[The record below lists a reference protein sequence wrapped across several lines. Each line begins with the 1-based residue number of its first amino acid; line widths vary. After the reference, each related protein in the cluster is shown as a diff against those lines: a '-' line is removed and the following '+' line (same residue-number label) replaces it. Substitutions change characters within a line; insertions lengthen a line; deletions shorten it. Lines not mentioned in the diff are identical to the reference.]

1 MIAKPMDV
9 LNAFPIRKTKQQKQ
23 QFRDAIGPYLRTIGY
38 DSTIEK
44 GKCGA
49 HNIVIGNPETAK
61 YLITA
66 LYDTPA
72 VLPFPNLITPCDLL
86 PFLGYQTVITI
97 LIFLAAFL
105 PGLILALTGMSA
117 ETASRTWS
125 LSLYAILALMLVGP
139 ANKNNANDNTSG
151 VVTVLEIARSLPV
164 NFRKDVCFVLF
175 DLEEAGLIGS
185 YSYRKAHKKQTDHQI
200 ILNLDCV
207 GDGDKI
213 VMFPT
218 KALKKDTL
226 KMDAIH
232 KITGTFGTKSI
243 AIRESGFAYYPSDQ
257 KHFPYGVGI
266 AALRRSKWAGLY
278 LSRIHTKKDTI
289 LEETNVNILRAA
301 IVTLVTCHAAN

>member
-23 QFRDAIGPYLRTIGY
+23 QFRDAIGSYLRTLGY
-38 DSTIEK
+38 NSTIEK

-49 HNIVIGNPETAK
+49 YNIVIGNPETAK

-66 LYDTPA
+66 HYDTPA
-72 VLPFPNLITPCDLL
+72 VLPFPNLITPCSFL
-86 PFLGYQTVITI
+86 PYLVYQIVLTI
-97 LIFLAAFL
+97 LVFLAAFV
-105 PGLILALTGMSA
+105 PGLLLALAGMSA
-117 ETASRTWS
+117 ESASRTWAM
-125 LSLYAILALMLVGP
+125 SLYAILALMLVGP
-139 ANKNNANDNTSG
+139 ANQNNANDNTSG
-151 VVTVLEIARSLPV
+151 VVTLLEIARSVPI
-164 NFRKDVCFVLF
+164 NFRQDVCLVLF

-185 YSYRKAHKKQTDHQI
+185 LSYRKAHKKQTDHQI

-207 GDGDKI
+207 GDGDEI

-218 KALKKDTL
+218 KAMKQDTA
-226 KMDAIH
+226 KMDALR
-232 KITGTFGTKSI
+232 KITGAFGTKSI
-243 AIRESGFAYYPSDQ
+243 AIRDSGFAYYPSDQ